1 MSGSPSNGS
10 AAARFQ
16 LAVAA
21 APGKPGVGE
30 RKNTTAKTCVSSWE
44 KGAEEVAQSL
54 KSLALTEDLV
64 QRPNSAGCFT
74 NDHNSRDII
83 DMAVSAS
90 IPKNH
95 EKERWT
101 LKKRFQSECHLR
113 RQKLSIEAIFRVLA

>member
-1 MSGSPSNGS
+1 M
-10 AAARFQ
+10 AAPAMAPLQ
-16 LAVAA
+16 QESQMAVAA
-21 APGKPGVGE
+21 APGRPGVGE
-30 RKNTTAKTCVSSWE
+30 RKNATAKTCVSSWG
-44 KGAEEVAQSL
+44 KGDEEVAQSL
-54 KSLALTEDLV
+54 KSLALTEDPV

-74 NDHNSRDII
+74 NDRNSRDII

-113 RQKLSIEAIFRVLA
+113 RQKLSIEAIFKVLA

>member
-1 MSGSPSNGS
+1 M
-10 AAARFQ
+10 AAPAMAPLQQESQ

-30 RKNTTAKTCVSSWE
+30 RKNATAKTCVSSWG
-44 KGAEEVAQSL
+44 KGGEEVAQSL
-54 KSLALTEDLV
+54 KSLALTEDPV

-74 NDHNSRDII
+74 NDRNSRDII

-113 RQKLSIEAIFRVLA
+113 RQKLSIEAIFKVLA